1 MSPFFANFGFDLE
14 SFPSNL
20 KESAFPQADEIAN
33 RMKEVHSNL
42 IEFLTKARSKYK
54 KYADPHCSPV
64 KEYPVRSYIY
74 LNARNLKLKILSKN
88 WVPRRLVHSE
98 SWNASPA

>member
-14 SFPSNL
+14 SFSSDL

-42 IEFLTKARSKYK
+42 IEFLTKARSEYK
-54 KYADPHCSPV
+54 KYTDCDCSP
-64 KEYPVRSYIY
+64 E
-74 LNARNLKLKILSKN
+74 RNIPLGLMFSQC
-88 WVPRRLVHSE
+88 P
-98 SWNASPA
+98 